1 MSYDQVAHLVKTG
14 GTVFFFSFFLLVLV
28 YVFWPKNKVKFK
40 AASEMPIN
48 DETLIPDEKQIQNME
63 TKS

>member
-28 YVFWPKNKVKFK
+28 YVFWPKNKAKFK

>member
-1 MSYDQVAHLVKTG
+1 MSYDQIAHLVKTG

-28 YVFWPKNKVKFK
+28 YVFWPKNKAKFK
-40 AASEMPIN
+40 QASAMPIS